1 MRIKQISIRSF
12 KRFSDLTIQNIP
24 ATARL
29 VILVGPNGSGKSS
42 LFDAFNAWQQLQ
54 GFRSYGSDA
63 DYYQKKGL
71 IPEELGNTLQNIK
84 IDFHQALSPDHQT
97 LKKTF
102 YIRSAYRNEPDFTLS
117 AVQRLG
123 PVEDRQRLT
132 RLIDNDASVSA
143 NYQAL
148 AAATLDGLYRGDFDE
163 LTGAQIVDLL
173 IGQVRD
179 SMRRVFEGLVLRGP
193 GHPLEQGTFFFEKG
207 TSTDFHYKNL
217 SGGEKAAFDLLLDL
231 VSKRLTYQ
239 DTIFCIDEPE
249 AHMNTRLQGPLLRE
263 LVSLVPDG
271 CQLWIATHSIGMMRE
286 ARDLQREDANAV
298 IFLDFFDKDFD
309 QPVVLTPAAV
319 DRQFWKKT
327 LDVALG
333 DVAELMAPR
342 QVVLCEGRPASE
354 RDRGKAEFDARCYRT
369 IFTREYPDAGFISVG
384 NEAEVRQ
391 DTVKLGPTIEA
402 LISGTTVIRVVDQD
416 DRSPQEIVD
425 LRAEGVR
432 VLSKRHLEA
441 YHMADEILTKLCE
454 AHGQP
459 EAVTAVL
466 AAKQQAITESCSRGK
481 PTDDVKSAS
490 GQIYV
495 QTKKILRLT
504 QAGNT
509 TEIFIRD
516 TLAPLVTPETDTYT
530 ELKHDIFGE

>member
-1 MRIKQISIRSF
+1 MRIRQINIRSF
-12 KRFSDLTIQNIP
+12 RRFSDLSIQDLP
-24 ATARL
+24 SETRL
-29 VILVGPNGSGKSS
+29 VVLVGPNGSGKSS
-42 LFDAFNAWQQLQ
+42 LFDAFNAWQHVRA
-54 GFRSYGSDA
+54 FSNYGSDA
-63 DYYQKKGL
+63 AYYQKKSL
-71 IPEELGNTLQNIK
+71 IPEALINTLQNIVVN
-84 IDFHQALSPDHQT
+84 FHQDLSSDQQT

-102 YIRSAYRNEPDFTLS
+102 YIRSAYRNEPDFTLN

-123 PVEDRQRLT
+123 PVEDRQRLP
-132 RLIDNDASVSA
+132 RLIDNDAGVST

-148 AAATLDGLYRGDFDE
+148 ASATIAGIFNGEFDE
-163 LTGAQIVDLL
+163 LNGAEIADLL
-173 IGQVRD
+173 IGQVRE
-179 SMRRVFEGLVLRGP
+179 SMRRVFDGLVLRGP
-193 GHPLEQGTFFFEKG
+193 GDPLEQGTFFFEKG
-207 TSTDFHYKNL
+207 VSTDFHYKNL
-217 SGGEKAAFDLLLDL
+217 SGGEKAAFDLLLDFVL
-231 VSKRLTYQ
+231 KRSTYS
-239 DTIFCIDEPE
+239 DTVYCIDEPE
-249 AHMNTRLQGPLLRE
+249 AHMNTRLQARLLRE
-263 LVSLVPDG
+263 LVTLVPDG

-286 ARDLQREDANAV
+286 ARDLQRADPKSV
-298 IFLDFFDKDFD
+298 TFLDFDKDFD
-309 QPVVLTPAAV
+309 QPVMLTPATV
-319 DRQFWKKT
+319 DRQFWQKT

-333 DVAELMAPR
+333 DVAKLVAPS
-342 QVVLCEGRPASE
+342 QVVLCEGRPASAH
-354 RDRGKAEFDARCYRT
+354 DQGKAEFDARCYRT
-369 IFTREYPDAGFISVG
+369 IFTHEYPDAGFISVG

-391 DTVKLGPTIEA
+391 DTVNLGPTIEA

-441 YHMADEILTKLCE
+441 YLMADEILTKLCE

-459 EAVTAVL
+459 EAVPTVL

-530 ELKHDIFGE
+530 ELRHDIFGE